1 MGVEANRILR
11 KRSPFYFQEIR
22 FENKQPS
29 DVREIKTDRL
39 GKEWLGMD
47 WKGTVDR
54 EEVQGQPRRFWRGF
68 FFLVLLLGGLQ
79 VEASENVPRMPFAMW
94 AELPK
99 KGELRVTPFYQES
112 EAYHM
117 WVKSKYHNVTWKKPD
132 GERYGI
138 DITQGFIALD
148 YGLADRWALD
158 LNIGYTTVGW
168 RYFTNYGPQGKSQST
183 SGLMDTGFGV
193 RYLVWDE
200 ERDFRGKPKLWGRPR
215 LVFRAGAVVPG
226 SFKKDFP
233 FAPGT
238 RSAAIEPGIFVR
250 KHFWDT
256 GFGQLGMYLDTAFRW
271 NRTTANDQWLLGIGF
286 FCQIKGWELDVG
298 YRRLHSTSGDDLK
311 LYPNHFIYYPRGVR
325 EIYDAV
331 EAGFSYTT
339 PKRRIRYGFW
349 TRTVLDG
356 SNTDA
361 KFWLGGYVSVPFQIR
376 R

>member
-1 MGVEANRILR
+1 MER
-11 KRSPFYFQEIR
+11 KGKMDRT
-22 FENKQPS
+22 QPQQQPM
-29 DVREIKTDRL
+29 
-39 GKEWLGMD
+39 WLPGYLL
-47 WKGTVDR
+47 VA
-54 EEVQGQPRRFWRGF
+54 V
-68 FFLVLLLGGLQ
+68 LVLGGWLAK
-79 VEASENVPRMPFAMW
+79 ASENVPRMPFAMW

-117 WVKSKYHNVTWKKPD
+117 WVKSRYHNVTWKKPD

-148 YGLADRWALD
+148 YGLRDRWAID

-168 RYFTNYGPQGKSQST
+168 RYFTNYGSQGKSQST
-183 SGLMDTGFGV
+183 SGLMDTSFGV
-193 RYLVWDE
+193 RYLLWEE
-200 ERDFRGKPKLWGRPR
+200 ERDFLGKPKLWGRPR
-215 LVFRAGAVVPG
+215 VVFRAGAVVPG
-226 SFKKDFP
+226 SFKKNFP

-238 RSAAIEPGIFVR
+238 RAAAIEPGIFAR

-256 GFGQLGMYLDTAFRW
+256 DFGQLGMYLDAAFRW
-271 NRTTANDQWLLGIGF
+271 NRTTANDQLLLGVGF
-286 FCQIKGWELDVG
+286 FHQIKGWELDVG

-311 LYPNHFIYYPRGVR
+311 LYSDHSIYYPRGVR

-361 KFWLGGYVSVPFQIR
+361 KFWLGGYVSVPFQVYH
-376 R
+376 